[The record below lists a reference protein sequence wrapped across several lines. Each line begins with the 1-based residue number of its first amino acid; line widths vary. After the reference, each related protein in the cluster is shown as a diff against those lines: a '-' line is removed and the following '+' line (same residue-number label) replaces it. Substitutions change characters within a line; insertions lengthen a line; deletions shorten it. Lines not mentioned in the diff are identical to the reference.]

1 MAQST
6 GLPSPGR
13 YQISSWATRFMRSAA
28 AVLIGFCAMGPGV
41 FARPRAL
48 RPWAQRLKSPGRLV
62 AEQRGTRRRSR
73 GRTWRDS
80 GSRTLLSRRQ
90 DSKDNLGPQT
100 RFSRASLPTCFVR
113 GCHSPP
119 PLRKT
124 LGKPQDLTPPPPFR
138 PVTQVYSPSVPSP
151 STELNESRHRDSCN
165 RRLDYEMGHPS
176 PPLLSTSLSRDFP
189 FFTMISTCK

>member
-1 MAQST
+1 MGTAQST

-13 YQISSWATRFMRSAA
+13 YQIASWATRFMRSAA

-41 FARPRAL
+41 LARPRAL
-48 RPWAQRLKSPGRLV
+48 RPPAQRLKSPGRPV

-73 GRTWRDS
+73 AAPGEI
-80 GSRTLLSRRQ
+80 GAAGLSSPGARALQ
-90 DSKDNLGPQT
+90 DNLGPQT

-113 GCHSPP
+113 GCLSPP

-138 PVTQVYSPSVPSP
+138 PVTQVYSPSVPSLINSVIETP
-151 STELNESRHRDSCN
+151 VTAAWITKWVTPAHLFC
-165 RRLDYEMGHPS
+165 RLLLAEIIFFS
-176 PPLLSTSLSRDFP
+176 P
-189 FFTMISTCK
+189 